1 MKSTPLTRSI
11 PYVAAL
17 ILIAG
22 FARLGFW
29 QLDRAA
35 EKAALFEDFDRVEET
50 APRRVEISGFRE
62 NVDAYSPVELA
73 GRYDS
78 RSVLLDNQVRNGQQG
93 VHVLTPLLDES
104 GSSAVLIN
112 RGWLP
117 LDAARQSLPEF
128 ATPTDRIKLTGISS
142 RPPRPGLQLGEVT
155 IEANWPQLQT
165 YVDLDALSEA
175 LNLQLA
181 PAVVL
186 LDPAA
191 PHGFSRDWRPQV
203 MGADRHRGYAFQWFA
218 LSLTVF
224 IVTIVLTLRRKR

>member
-1 MKSTPLTRSI
+1 MKSTPLTRWI
-11 PYVAAL
+11 PYAAAL
-17 ILIAG
+17 ILIVG
-22 FARLGFW
+22 FARLGLW

-35 EKAALFEDFDRVEET
+35 EKTALFEDFDRVEDA
-50 APRRVEISGFRE
+50 APRRVAIGEFRN
-62 NVDAYSPVELA
+62 NVSAYTPVELA
-73 GRYDS
+73 GRYDP

-104 GSSAVLIN
+104 GSKAVLIN

-117 LDAARQSLPEF
+117 LDAARRSLPEF
-128 ATPTDRIKLTGISS
+128 ATPTDRIELKGISS

-155 IEANWPQLQT
+155 VDASWPQLQT
-165 YVDLDALSEA
+165 YVDLEVLSKA

-186 LDPAA
+186 LDPSA
-191 PHGFSRDWRPQV
+191 PHGFGRDWRPQV